1 MKGEASS
8 HNILQCIVCRV
19 FGSGEKVFGSRY
31 CINVT
36 SNMLV
41 SLLCQVGINLASLSL
56 SPPHLSHFSQPPS
69 SRLSLL
75 TASLFPPLTSSLL
88 LTASLLTSLTSHS
101 LPLPA
106 SHFYYS
112 SLHPLS
118 HPLPSLPQL
127 EDVLKRLIEHEV
139 TVTTDPN
146 TLFRGNTIVTKMVDE
161 FMKLIG
167 LSYLRQTLQCCI
179 DEVGGACSLLVYY
192 IQYVL
197 VTFEPRSLSL
207 ESRVK

>member
-56 SPPHLSHFSQPPS
+56 SPPHF
-69 SRLSLL
+69 
-75 TASLFPPLTSSLL
+75 LTS
-88 LTASLLTSLTSHS
+88 SHS